1 MREKIINNRQD
12 ILLAIVMVL
21 ALWNIL
27 NTNGIKTDVKS
38 YKEKIENIQV
48 EIDSAQSVNKEMDE
62 KVLVIKETV
71 NSITKEIHE
80 IDNNIEM
87 VSVRV
92 ARLVYQ
98 DLLKYDGL
106 KEEMGFMKLKLQKVE
121 ERESQKDNMI
131 TILTQKDENNQ
142 FIIGKKDD
150 QLKLSKELTD
160 SLHKELK
167 GQRAQT
173 FLWKVGTFV
182 GLGLTSFLL
191 IGN

>member
-48 EIDSAQSVNKEMDE
+48 EIDSAQSVNKDMDE

-71 NSITKEIHE
+71 NSITNEIHE

-87 VSVRV
+87 VKEQTDEKVISV
-92 ARLVYQ
+92 
-98 DLLKYDGL
+98 
-106 KEEMGFMKLKLQKVE
+106 GF
-121 ERESQKDNMI
+121 
-131 TILTQKDENNQ
+131 
-142 FIIGKKDD
+142 
-150 QLKLSKELTD
+150 
-160 SLHKELK
+160 
-167 GQRAQT
+167 
-173 FLWKVGTFV
+173 
-182 GLGLTSFLL
+182 
-191 IGN
+191 IGNVELEKLFTDRYSN